1 MVNGR
6 GATPLEELLI
16 VYGRLSR
23 LINERGARVIMPHI
37 GEFATSM
44 EMTGLSVSCLL
55 YTSKPGQ
62 PGSGFFSCQEKRR
75 KKQRQCP
82 GWKKA

>member
-1 MVNGR
+1 MVNGL

-44 EMTGLSVSCLL
+44 EMTGLSVSLL
-55 YTSKPGQ
+55 RVDDELRPYLTAPAMTPFYCSMNK
-62 PGSGFFSCQEKRR
+62 
-75 KKQRQCP
+75 
-82 GWKKA
+82 